1 MDAIMWLIY
10 FLDQVLVCPQEG
22 QRGLFWQVYPWI
34 LWSELKGLTER
45 YV

>member
-10 FLDQVLVCPQEG
+10 FLDPVLLWPQAG
-22 QRGLFWQVYPWI
+22 QRRLFWQVYHWI
-34 LWSELKGLTER
+34 LWSELKGLMER